1 MALSFPLSLANF
13 YDKLTIQDVS
23 IHLPEL
29 LQFTRSRAGEVLLED
44 LGERLWMG
52 AVTLH
57 RRNHADVAAAEAL
70 LSLVRSGQGSFWFCD
85 PRCITPR
92 MDQAQAIAASTVT
105 ISAVASNRR
114 DLTLA
119 GLPTNYTLS
128 AGDRLSFDY
137 TVGGDPRY
145 AYHQITVGASTGAGA
160 SCVVQVDPHIRDG
173 FSVGAVVT
181 LIKPRMKAI
190 YLPSSYQ
197 PSTGR
202 GGMSE
207 GMGFSIQQVLA

>member
-13 YDKLTIQDVS
+13 YDKLMIQDVS

-29 LQFTRSRAGEVLLED
+29 LQFTRSRAGDVMVED
-44 LGERLWMG
+44 IGERLWMG
-52 AVTLH
+52 RVSLH
-57 RRNHADVAAAEAL
+57 RRNHADVSAAEAL

-85 PRCITPR
+85 PRHVTPR
-92 MDQAQAIAASTVT
+92 ADQAQVVASSTVT
-105 ISAVASNRR
+105 ISAVAGNRR

-119 GLPTNYTLS
+119 GLPVGYTLS
-128 AGDRLSFDY
+128 PGDRLSFGY
-137 TVGGDPRY
+137 VVGGDARY
-145 AYHQITVGASTGAGA
+145 AYHQITVGAGTGAGT

-173 FSVGAVVT
+173 FELGAVVT
-181 LIKPRMKAI
+181 LINPKMKAI

-207 GMGFSIQQVLA
+207 GAAFSVQQVLA